1 MQIPS
6 KTNNLKGGVQ
16 KLYFFP
22 NDFGASV
29 IRHRFSYGFN
39 EGKWELAVL
48 KGTPEA
54 YSLCYSTP
62 ITDGVIGHLSEEE
75 VENILSQIEIL
86 PSTN

>member
-22 NDFGASV
+22 NGFGASV
-29 IRHRFSYGFN
+29 IRHQFSYGFV

-54 YSLCYSTP
+54 NSLCYSTP
-62 ITDGVIGHLSEEE
+62 ITSAVIGHLSEEE